1 MSKAAELAALIG
13 SQTALSNRNLIIN
26 GAMNVAQRATSST
39 GQTSGGY
46 KTCDRWRVSIT
57 NQGTWTISQSS
68 TTPNGE
74 FSSSLKFD
82 CTTAD
87 ASPAA
92 SDQVAVE
99 TRLEAQDVTHL
110 GYGNS
115 DAKAVTVSF
124 WVRSNKTG
132 TYTFEIYAQDPDR
145 INSTTY
151 TIDSANTWEK
161 KEITVPADTSG
172 SGITDDTG
180 IGIIVKWWLGA
191 GSTFTGGTF
200 TNNVWEA
207 NVNANRVP
215 SSQVNL
221 ADSTSNEWYITG
233 IQLEVGE
240 QATPFEHRSF
250 GDELLKCYRYCY
262 VWNAVQAFDPFTDLN
277 VWNSTTMLGQYV
289 LPVQMNHDPA
299 IEVSAASDF
308 VFSAISTDRNIT
320 AMSLNRATPR
330 EVQILATDTDHG
342 FSSGVGGFLRD
353 DGNSNATVTLEAEL

>member
-1 MSKAAELAALIG
+1 MSRAREFADLAG
-13 SQTALSNRNLIIN
+13 SADAGGITGKNMVTN
-26 GAMNVAQRATSST
+26 GSMAVAQRGTSST

-57 NQGTWTISQSS
+57 TQGTWTISQSS
-68 TTPNGE
+68 TTPNSD

-99 TRLEAQDVTHL
+99 TRLEAQDVAHL

-115 DAKAVTVSF
+115 DAKAITVSF

-132 TYTFEIYAQDPDR
+132 TYTFEVFAQDPNR
-145 INSTTY
+145 LNSTTY

-172 SGITDDTG
+172 SGINSDSG
-180 IGIIVKWWLGA
+180 IGLIVKWWLGA

-207 NVNANRVP
+207 NVNANRVH

-221 ADSTSNEWYITG
+221 ADNTANEWYMTG
-233 IQLEVGE
+233 VQLEVGE
-240 QATPFEHRSF
+240 QATPFEHEPF
-250 GDELLKCYRYCY
+250 GVTLQKAQRYYISVKNQSTYAPVGVGRAYSGTNGNCAY
-262 VWNAVQAFDPFTDLN
+262 YFPCEMRTNPTVSVADLSKFDIVPGGGNPTSVGNDGGNLQS
-277 VWNSTTMLGQYV
+277 VKVGWV
-289 LPVQMNHDPA
+289 
-299 IEVSAASDF
+299 
-308 VFSAISTDRNIT
+308 
-320 AMSLNRATPR
+320 
-330 EVQILATDTDHG
+330 
-342 FSSGVGGFLRD
+342 SSGVTNGGFYQFEFGGNTDGELRFD
-353 DGNSNATVTLEAEL
+353 AEL

>member
-191 GSTFTGGTF
+191 
-200 TNNVWEA
+200 
-207 NVNANRVP
+207 
-215 SSQVNL
+215 
-221 ADSTSNEWYITG
+221 
-233 IQLEVGE
+233 
-240 QATPFEHRSF
+240 
-250 GDELLKCYRYCY
+250 
-262 VWNAVQAFDPFTDLN
+262 
-277 VWNSTTMLGQYV
+277 
-289 LPVQMNHDPA
+289 
-299 IEVSAASDF
+299 DF
-308 VFSAISTDRNIT
+308 YFYWW
-320 AMSLNRATPR
+320 
-330 EVQILATDTDHG
+330 H
-342 FSSGVGGFLRD
+342 FY
-353 DGNSNATVTLEAEL
+353 